1 MAEKEIWQ
9 KKTPDV
15 KSRWPVHLEPKD
27 DIMNKPLIVN
37 VAPAGTHI
45 DRNQN
50 PNQPYY
56 PEEILKEVKDCFDL
70 GASMT
75 HIHVRDKATEKASV
89 EPELLR
95 DSMEMIREKCK
106 GILISMHVDF
116 DHSKTDRGMI
126 LETVEGLVKLN
137 CLPDTV
143 VFHTATKTSRKVF
156 EAGLID
162 QVQYVE
168 SLGMKSE
175 LQCQNFI
182 GIDNI
187 KRWLIQKEIPK
198 KPYFVNH
205 HIGKHETVPLSFPS
219 PWNFITAMSMLQLYP
234 PQPGSV
240 VGLYAGGRNWLPVAV
255 MGIMLGVDAVRPGME
270 DAVYMHPHSEEK
282 ITSNASMVEK
292 IVTIADR
299 LGRKIATPAET
310 RKILDLDSM

>member
-1 MAEKEIWQ
+1 MAEKEDWQ

-15 KSRWPVHLEPKD
+15 VSRWPVHLEPQN
-27 DIMNKPLIVN
+27 DIMNKALIVN

-56 PEEILKEVKDCFDL
+56 PEDILEEVKACFKL

-75 HIHVRDKATEKASV
+75 HIHVRDRETGKASV
-89 EPELLR
+89 QPELLKETM
-95 DSMEMIREKCK
+95 DMIRDACE
-106 GILISMHVDF
+106 GILISMHIDF
-116 DHSKTDRGMI
+116 DHDKTDRGM
-126 LETVEGLVKLN
+126 LQETAEGLVKLN

-143 VFHTATKTSRKVF
+143 VLHTATKTSRKVF

-168 SLGMKSE
+168 GLGMKVE
-175 LQCQNFI
+175 LQCQTFI
-182 GIDNI
+182 GTDNI
-187 KRWLIQKEIPK
+187 KKWLIAKEIPK

-205 HIGKHETVPLSFPS
+205 HLGKHETVPLSFPS

-234 PQPGSV
+234 PQPDSV
-240 VGLYAGGRNWLPVAV
+240 VGLYAGGRNWLNIAV
-255 MGIMLGVDAVRPGME
+255 LGIMLGVDAVRPGME
-270 DAVYMHPHSEEK
+270 DAVYHYPHSEDK
-282 ITSNASMVEK
+282 IKDNASMVEK

-299 LGRKIATPAET
+299 LGRKIATPAEA
-310 RKILDLDSM
+310 RKILGIG